1 EWTGK
6 SWLKGPIEKG
16 ANDGQTQYVKDLV
29 AALTAG
35 VATKA
40 TTRGAPRGK
49 GKGRRRAD
57 TGVPAESERVTVAS
71 KKVPEEANWGLFEP
85 IRGPLEP
92 VVSIFQP
99 LFSAQI
105 IVTILALLLAWTWLF
120 PSRSRST
127 GVGFAI
133 DSPGRLAAYEELWRR
148 EESELWDWLEDR
160 VGLSNGVPIGGASQE
175 RSDRQKVLGTKQMG
189 RRLRNHDL
197 EEKQVEDAIRVTEER
212 LSTLKAAVQK
222 KK

>member
-1 EWTGK
+1 M
-6 SWLKGPIEKG
+6 
-16 ANDGQTQYVKDLV
+16 KDLV

-35 VATKA
+35 VATKS

-49 GKGRRRAD
+49 GKGRRRTDA
-57 TGVPAESERVTVAS
+57 GVPAESEHVAVVS
-71 KKVPEEANWGLFEP
+71 KKAPEEANWGLFEP
-85 IRGPLEP
+85 VRGPLEP

-105 IVTILALLLAWTWLF
+105 IITILALLLAWTWLI
-120 PSRSRST
+120 PSRSRAT

-160 VGLSNGVPIGGASQE
+160 VGLSNGIPVGGSAQE
-175 RSDRQKVLGTKQMG
+175 RSDRQKVLSTKQMG

-197 EEKQVEDAIRVTEER
+197 EEKQVEDAIRITEER
-212 LSTLKAAVQK
+212 LSTLKSAVEK
-222 KK
+222 KKAAAAAAAAAHEQEKRKK

>member
-1 EWTGK
+1 M
-6 SWLKGPIEKG
+6 
-16 ANDGQTQYVKDLV
+16 
-29 AALTAG
+29 
-35 VATKA
+35 ATKPA
-40 TTRGAPRGK
+40 TRGAPRGK
-49 GKGRRRAD
+49 GKGRRRTDA
-57 TGVPAESERVTVAS
+57 GVPAESESVAVAS

-105 IVTILALLLAWTWLF
+105 IITILALLLAWTWLF
-120 PSRSRST
+120 PSRPRSA

-160 VGLSNGVPIGGASQE
+160 VGLSNGIPIGGSAEE
-175 RSDRQKVLGTKQMG
+175 RNERQKVLGTKQMG

-212 LSTLKAAVQK
+212 LSTLKAAVK
-222 KK
+222 KKKDAAAAAQKQEEK